1 MAAARLQ
8 YVNVPK
14 VIEVIRKKTTRR
26 ILNPK
31 SDPEIGKY
39 FEISAPDYSFG
50 PFYHPESKSSI
61 EAKDKAWKK
70 ILEKEGPDED
80 EINQRYLSAMRR
92 VEKEARAAYGGDAA
106 LVDFTESEF
115 RWMMIRDSCL
125 FLQLTLSLLNNASA
139 ELDFPDDDP
148 IFGKKQSVKSFMGLI
163 KSMFLMGNQIP
174 LVVLNE
180 LMNLKFFRS
189 IIEGVQWWERPSD
202 LLSKQILYDLIVDP
216 TIQTG
221 QKNPQIS
228 SSLSSKFMK
237 FVRWMAFWSIH
248 VEKPAFYSSHH
259 EKPSDLLHGLQLFFL
274 GPTVDK
280 KPTSPNE
287 SGGERPDDELENE
300 DLEAGIKLKKPHN
313 NPNRN
318 PPNIL
323 ESEEEEDDDQEK
335 QSYFKTQFAK
345 MEAIKEEVEKNKQL
359 TLSNLT
365 KKGIYIWNNVS
376 KCGGLGGSR
385 GIEFKNRF
393 LWGSIYLPP
402 LKINHE
408 TNVLFTNLKFYEIVH
423 QQKEVRSYLNFLA
436 NLISS
441 YEDVNVLASNKIIDE
456 NTTFEDK
463 ERFHEMLG
471 KLSDKEAGMISHRH
485 QSVIGL
491 VKDYSIF
498 PWERFKYVAIFVFIL
513 TILQTVFGIMSYFV
527 GKDQL
532 KQQESGIGSS
542 NGLKFEFP

>member
-1 MAAARLQ
+1 MASARLQ

-14 VIEVIRKKTTRR
+14 VIEVIQIRKKTTRR

-39 FEISAPDYSFG
+39 FKISAPDYSFG
-50 PFYHPESKSSI
+50 PFYYPESKSSI

-70 ILEKEGPDED
+70 ILEKEGPDLD

-92 VEKEARAAYGGDAA
+92 VEKEARAAYGGDSA

-148 IFGKKQSVKSFMGLI
+148 IFGKKQSIKSFMGLI

-216 TIQTG
+216 AIQTG
-221 QKNPQIS
+221 QKNPQVS

-237 FVRWMAFWSIH
+237 FVRRVAFWSIH
-248 VEKPAFYSSHH
+248 EEKPAFYSSHH

-287 SGGERPDDELENE
+287 SGGERPDDELEKG

-318 PPNIL
+318 PQNIL

-335 QSYFKTQFAK
+335 QSYFETQFVK

-365 KKGIYIWNNVS
+365 KKGIYIWNNAS

-385 GIEFKNRF
+385 GIEFKNWF

-408 TNVLFTNLKFYEIVH
+408 TNVLFTNLKYYEIVH

-456 NTTFEDK
+456 NTTSEDK

-485 QSVIGL
+485 QSVIGR
-491 VKDYSIF
+491 VKDYSVF

-513 TILQTVFGIMSYFV
+513 TILQTVFGILSYFV

-532 KQQESGIGSS
+532 KVQESGRGS
-542 NGLKFEFP
+542 